1 MELKRVY
8 LDNCV
13 TTKPAPEALEAMK
26 VYTDE
31 KYWFPGNFFST
42 SEEISSAIKDFSK
55 TFASTIAARED
66 EIHFTSGGTLANNI
80 AIKGILMA
88 NASKG
93 THVIASNVDYPD
105 ILTNL
110 AFFENSGFEITYL
123 EADDEGFVSADKLKE
138 AIRPDTI
145 MFLTSVANHVV
156 GTLQPIVE
164 YSKVL
169 KEADHK
175 IYFHADACQ
184 AYGKIP
190 LNMQDLAFDTM
201 SVSAHKI
208 HGPQGVGALYVRKG
222 TPLTPTIHGV
232 KRVDNLNTGGINI
245 AGLAGFVKAI
255 EITFENFE
263 TNQAYLRKL
272 TDYIYDKI
280 TSEITHTS
288 INGAPGE
295 RRAPHNM
302 NISFDFIE
310 GEAITM
316 MLDIHGVTV
325 ATGSACA
332 SQGLQANYVLMAMG
346 KTHVQSHGSIKF
358 TVSRYNT
365 IEELDY
371 MIEKMKEVV
380 ESLRSRSPLYL
391 EKIND
396 K

>member
-1 MELKRVY
+1 MDLERIY

-13 TTKPAPEALEAMK
+13 TTKPAPEVLDAMK
-26 VYTDE
+26 VYWEE

-42 SEEISSAIKDFSK
+42 SEEIASALKS
-55 TFASTIAARED
+55 FANTLADTIGAKEN

-80 AIKGILMA
+80 AIKGVLMA
-88 NASKG
+88 NSSRG
-93 THVIASNVDYPD
+93 THIIASNVDYPD

-110 AFFENSGFEITYL
+110 AFFENTGFEVTYL
-123 EADDEGFVSADKLKE
+123 ETDKEGFVSAEKLKQ

-156 GTLQPIVE
+156 GTLQPIE
-164 YSKVL
+164 DYSKVL

-175 IYFHADACQ
+175 IFFHADACQ
-184 AYGKIP
+184 AYGKVK
-190 LNMQDLAFDTM
+190 LDMNELAIDTM
-201 SVSAHKI
+201 AISAHKI

-222 TPLTPTIHGV
+222 TPLSSTIHGV
-232 KRVDNLNTGGINI
+232 KRIDGLNTGGINI
-245 AGLAGFVKAI
+245 AGIAGFIKAI
-255 EITFENFE
+255 EMNFSKFDENA
-263 TNQAYLRKL
+263 NYLRKL
-272 TDYIYDKI
+272 SDYILKKVQAEIKY
-280 TSEITHTS
+280 TSV
-288 INGAPGE
+288 NGAMGE

-316 MLDIHGVTV
+316 MLDINGITV

-365 IEELDY
+365 IEEIDY
-371 MIEKMKEVV
+371 MVDKLKNIV
-380 ESLRSRSPLYL
+380 ETLRSRSPLYL
-391 EKIND
+391 KENK
-396 K
+396 